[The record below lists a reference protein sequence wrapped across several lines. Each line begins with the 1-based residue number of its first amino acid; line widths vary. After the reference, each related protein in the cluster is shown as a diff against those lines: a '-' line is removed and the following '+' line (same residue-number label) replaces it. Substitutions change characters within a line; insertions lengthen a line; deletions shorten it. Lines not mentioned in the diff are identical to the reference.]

1 MKSRDSI
8 KVEAFIGG
16 VRSPMQAV
24 DLYDQALTNM
34 ERTLHDLASRVPPPQ
49 RVSFKDS
56 FVFRHVEKTVHQAL
70 VQKLARLISSLNAA
84 RLLMEAGFVQEQ
96 ATLQRV
102 LDEISEDISF
112 LSFSVVYHDAT
123 PLHQAY

>member
-1 MKSRDSI
+1 
-8 KVEAFIGG
+8 
-16 VRSPMQAV
+16 MQAV